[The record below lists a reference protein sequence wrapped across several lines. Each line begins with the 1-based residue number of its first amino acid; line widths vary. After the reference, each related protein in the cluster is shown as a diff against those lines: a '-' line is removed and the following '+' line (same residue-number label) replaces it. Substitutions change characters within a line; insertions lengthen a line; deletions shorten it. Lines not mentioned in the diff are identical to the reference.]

1 MAGAIGRCA
10 VAVLDE
16 DDRGIPRSLRL
27 FAARVE
33 AEACRHAAAAR
44 SAGSE
49 LVRAFRGRET
59 PAVPIRDFLERVHLV
74 VRRSGRSGD
83 SATPH
88 TVRIDGTCF
97 VLAALYLHRFLQSPA
112 AREAGILVEPA
123 TAHRLA
129 AVALFLGT
137 KFGGHA
143 PKKWTILFELASGR
157 AIRAAEMADL
167 EERFLRAVSFRLF
180 VAYREYDWF
189 SRVLVS
195 SAHLLRGSCATTM
208 ISKQADAAGG
218 EEMGAQ
224 APRRSDS
231 TNSCKRPVDVAVLCS
246 TSQKRQADARA
257 REEDRRRHVRPC
269 LPLPSVISH

>member
-1 MAGAIGRCA
+1 MARA
-10 VAVLDE
+10 VPMSMCDVCVLEE

-33 AEACRHAAAAR
+33 AEACLHASAVSCR

-49 LVRAFRGRET
+49 LVRAFRGSAT

-83 SATPH
+83 STTPH
-88 TVRIDGTCF
+88 MVRIDGTCF

-143 PKKWTILFELASGR
+143 PKKWTVVFEVASGC

-167 EERFLRAVSFRLF
+167 EERFLRAISFRLF
-180 VAYREYDWF
+180 VAYREFDWF
-189 SRVLVS
+189 ARVLVQSCGLWVEDGHGWSREGGVQRPFRFPLCLQLPHTPS
-195 SAHLLRGSCATTM
+195 SSYLTHWERTG
-208 ISKQADAAGG
+208 
-218 EEMGAQ
+218 
-224 APRRSDS
+224 
-231 TNSCKRPVDVAVLCS
+231 TNNLK
-246 TSQKRQADARA
+246 
-257 REEDRRRHVRPC
+257 
-269 LPLPSVISH
+269 